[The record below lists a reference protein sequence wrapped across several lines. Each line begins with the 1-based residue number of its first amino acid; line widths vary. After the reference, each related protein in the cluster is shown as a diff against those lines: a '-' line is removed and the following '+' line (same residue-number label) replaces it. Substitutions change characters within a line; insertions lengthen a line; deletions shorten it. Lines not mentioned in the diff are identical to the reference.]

1 MTFVNQSFLSYLK
14 TVVAILFMFGAY
26 QNVFGQMS
34 APVSV
39 CQNQQFELASNS
51 SGSVTEINW
60 DFCEGDLLLIP
71 QYQQRNV
78 PDFNIPVGTSLIK
91 ANNKWYG
98 FVCSQ
103 SNNSLIRI
111 DFDASLSNP
120 SPVVVN
126 LGNLGGLLNSPQ
138 DIQVMEYQSNF
149 YAFVF
154 NISGNKLIRINL
166 GANIETSTASSV
178 AVLTGS
184 GFTNGGM
191 EIIHDGT
198 QWLTALTNSN
208 TVTLAN
214 LGASPLTIPL
224 LSDVITTAPIAGL
237 SSIGDIKFVKEEGT
251 WYGFVV
257 GYNSNTLHRLTFGPS
272 LYTNPTASNLFTF
285 ASSPYGLSINNDNGN
300 WIMHIVTLQGNL
312 MRVNLGTSIAD
323 NDLSFSSL
331 GNLGGLNNLLKL
343 DMALDGSRWYMLTA
357 AWNSK
362 NYTLLEFPQAQCN
375 FNQSSSSL
383 TNPIIQATGNGF
395 HQISLR
401 EKNNDGSVSIQRNI
415 IQTITTLAPNI
426 DFSTTS
432 ICEGVAGDFSIE
444 SNQMISNAS
453 WSFED
458 NGNSNLLSPNVQYD
472 VAGVYTVKVVV
483 IAETGCS
490 NLIFKDIEVYQP
502 PGNPSFVLPTG
513 LICTNNEFT
522 FVNNTIDNFDGNL
535 SFQWLLDDV
544 PVSTDEDL
552 LYTFTTGGDK
562 ELTLRASIPGCT
574 SESVQVLS
582 GVGEG
587 PIVNFTTDGVCVN
600 ESMQLTNNSQ
610 GDIAS
615 YAWNFGDG
623 QSSSDTSPAVNYAAA
638 GNYIIELQALGT
650 NGCLSTKSLSHQIF
664 SAPQPNFNTD
674 LPPFSCSGTPTQ
686 FNDLTSPLT
695 DSNLNAWSW
704 DFGDQNSN
712 AVARHP
718 QHTYALSGDYSVSLT
733 ATSDK
738 GCVATLNKIITIAQS
753 PQPTISNTPACI
765 ETAVILQDVS
775 LTSASAWQWQVGNN
789 FYFTESPSHVFS
801 DAGDYEISLTVTA
814 SNGCVGTSTKQINVP
829 LPLLV
834 DFESAFNCANT
845 PTQFTA
851 LINDSSDPILTHTWT
866 FAEEEKNGIHVN
878 HLYNQTG
885 IQEVK
890 LTAMATSG
898 CVYSITKVVDI
909 LPAPIANFSF
919 TPLSGSPPLAVTFTN
934 LSTDATSFEWQF
946 NDANNTTS
954 NLNNPSFT
962 FTEAG
967 EYAVD
972 LTVANA
978 AGCESTISKLIAVAF
993 PFVNLTLDNF
1003 RIISNTDGSFLLLI
1017 NIRNNGNVLVQN
1029 PRIEIQLDNT
1039 ATLQEVVNTSIG
1051 AGDSFDYTLSTVV
1064 ASNNLNYACVRL
1076 LLPNNEAQENTEA
1089 CLTFNSGT
1097 ALTSPY
1103 PNPANDFV
1111 TVEWI
1116 CAAEEQVLLAV
1127 NDNLGNVMATENISA
1142 KQGLNTIVLQTI
1154 DWQAGIYFIRL
1165 KSASKE
1171 HYFRTIIAR

>member
-1 MTFVNQSFLSYLK
+1 MRVYLLVFTFFFSINIIAQPVIANFSIPSEVCLGEF
-14 TVVAILFMFGAY
+14 IPI
-26 QNVFGQMS
+26 QN
-34 APVSV
+34 
-39 CQNQQFELASNS
+39 NS
-51 SGSVTEINW
+51 SPEVDVLW
-60 DFCEGDLLLIP
+60 DFCANQIEGSYSSIPSSFVIGSMTDLEIVEDQGL
-71 QYQQRNV
+71 
-78 PDFNIPVGTSLIK
+78 
-91 ANNKWYG
+91 WYG
-98 FVCSQ
+98 FAVSR
-103 SNNSLIRI
+103 NNVLLRLEFG
-111 DFDASLSNP
+111 DNP
-120 SPVVVN
+120 NNAYTITS
-126 LGNLGGLLNSPQ
+126 LGNPNNLLNSPEGISLVKEGGNWIALVTLIGNEIIRLSWGSSLLGIPSAESLNVNSFNKLNSPIQ
-138 DIQVMEYQSNF
+138 ISIAHDIDHYVAIIANASGNYVTSINFGSSLMNTISSNDVLASPVF
-149 YAFVF
+149 PGASNMYGVTISNQCNQWFLYAITEDKIFKVELGSDLFSPILLPQIDDFTADIPLQIGAFNKIEAVDLGSNTYLYFTSITKNRLSLIKLEGGTTIPQLLDIDNPVVPGNTYAFDVF
-154 NISGNKLIRINL
+154 QYQGNYGLYVSGFGGSVNRISITENCDVNTRFSTIETPKNISYNSAGIFTISLTIKSADGSICSISKEITVLNNLAPLPIIELSETICTSSPISFSAESIN
-166 GANIETSTASSV
+166 
-178 AVLTGS
+178 
-184 GFTNGGM
+184 
-191 EIIHDGT
+191 EI
-198 QWLTALTNSN
+198 ALTNWDWNFDDTNTSTDPNPDNSYTQAGSYTVLLEVIGSN
-208 TVTLAN
+208 
-214 LGASPLTIPL
+214 GC
-224 LSDVITTAPIAGL
+224 
-237 SSIGDIKFVKEEGT
+237 
-251 WYGFVV
+251 
-257 GYNSNTLHRLTFGPS
+257 
-272 LYTNPTASNLFTF
+272 
-285 ASSPYGLSINNDNGN
+285 NNRID
-300 WIMHIVTLQGNL
+300 
-312 MRVNLGTSIAD
+312 VNLTVYNPPSA
-323 NDLSFSSL
+323 SF
-331 GNLGGLNNLLKL
+331 
-343 DMALDGSRWYMLTA
+343 T
-357 AWNSK
+357 
-362 NYTLLEFPQAQCN
+362 
-375 FNQSSSSL
+375 
-383 TNPIIQATGNGF
+383 
-395 HQISLR
+395 
-401 EKNNDGSVSIQRNI
+401 
-415 IQTITTLAPNI
+415 
-426 DFSTTS
+426 
-432 ICEGVAGDFSIE
+432 
-444 SNQMISNAS
+444 
-453 WSFED
+453 
-458 NGNSNLLSPNVQYD
+458 
-472 VAGVYTVKVVV
+472 
-483 IAETGCS
+483 
-490 NLIFKDIEVYQP
+490 
-502 PGNPSFVLPTG
+502 LPTG

-522 FVNNTIDNFDGNL
+522 FVNNTVDNFDGNL
-535 SFQWLLDDV
+535 SFQWLLDEV

-552 LYTFTTGGDK
+552 LYTFTSGGDK
-562 ELTLRASIPGCT
+562 ELTLQASIPGCT
-574 SESVQVLS
+574 SESVQVLADV
-582 GVGEG
+582 GVG
-587 PIVNFTTDGVCVN
+587 PTVDFIVEGVCLN
-600 ESMQLTNNSQ
+600 ESTQLTNNSQ

-623 QSSSDTSPAVNYAAA
+623 QLSSDTSPAVNYAAA
-638 GNYIIELQALGT
+638 GNYIIELQTLGT
-650 NGCLSTKSLSHQIF
+650 NDCLSTKSLSHQIF

-686 FNDLTSPLT
+686 FNDLTPPLT

-704 DFGDQNSN
+704 DFGDQNPN
-712 AVARHP
+712 ASAQHP
-718 QHTYALSGDYSVSLT
+718 QHTYALSGDYNVSLT
-733 ATSDK
+733 TTSDR
-738 GCVATLNKIITIAQS
+738 GCAATLNKVITIAQS
-753 PQPTISNTPACI
+753 PQPIISNTAACI

-866 FAEEEKNGIHVN
+866 FAEEEKNGINVN

-1003 RIISNTDGSFLLLI
+1003 RIISNTDGSSLLLI

-1039 ATLQEVVNTSIG
+1039 ATLQEVVNTSIV

-1076 LLPNNEAQENTEA
+1076 LLPNNEAQENTEV

-1127 NDNLGNVMATENISA
+1127 SDNLGNVMATENISA